1 MPGSVEDLW
10 VRLGANISGYVS
22 GMEAAGAASG
32 RFDLAQLRAQEH
44 ARAGWASA
52 GVGLAAFGVAIGVAA
67 VGVAAFSIK
76 SAMAF
81 QTQMERLHTLGGATQ
96 QEVDRSTG
104 AVLSLAT
111 QTGFSGTK
119 IAEALYHP
127 ISVGYSLKDS
137 LVVAR
142 YAAEESKISG
152 ASLDDTMYSLTSTM
166 KALNLPTS
174 SAGQTMGMLHAIV
187 SQVVWRLVAQL
198 ADLSPDV
205 TAIVLGEL
213 TCQIRSYRW
222 RKRHCGLVTS
232 LELDTRR
239 AVLSE
244 LRPSDR
250 YHPERVEQLTADGV
264 VCLADRLTLAGRDEE
279 DLDVVDL
286 LLWAAGCGV
295 DVGDLRLLVA
305 SERARG
311 RRGAC
316 GDARVAAAR
325 GISRRHLLRRRK
337 RALIA
342 LRAVAPAYLQAVS

>member
-1 MPGSVEDLW
+1 MPQDAAMFDDPTLVGPWSTLVTRLRDEDVLARW
-10 VRLGANISGYVS
+10 SADVPELSAVGDVGQLLDAWADPARTHEV
-22 GMEAAGAASG
+22 AAGLI
-32 RFDLAQLRAQEH
+32 R
-44 ARAGWASA
+44 
-52 GVGLAAFGVAIGVAA
+52 LAAADGGRDDDALLLL
-67 VGVAAFSIK
+67 
-76 SAMAF
+76 
-81 QTQMERLHTLGGATQ
+81 LHL
-96 QEVDRSTG
+96 
-104 AVLSLAT
+104 LS
-111 QTGFSGTK
+111 G
-119 IAEALYHP
+119 
-127 ISVGYSLKDS
+127 
-137 LVVAR
+137 
-142 YAAEESKISG
+142 
-152 ASLDDTMYSLTSTM
+152 
-166 KALNLPTS
+166 
-174 SAGQTMGMLHAIV
+174 
-187 SQVVWRLVAQL
+187 VVWRLVAQL

-222 RKRHCGLVTS
+222 RDRPCGLVTS

-264 VCLADRLTLAGRDEE
+264 VCLADRLSLAGRDEE

-311 RRGAC
+311 RRGDCA
-316 GDARVAAAR
+316 DARVAAAR

-337 RALIA
+337 RALAA